1 MTRRTLITSTLLA
14 ISGVSLF
21 SQAAE
26 ASVATGTLSVSMTI
40 QASCTLASTSPVAFG
55 TQGVLTANTDATGS
69 LAVQCTNTTPYTVA
83 LDAGGGTGATTALR
97 KLTSGAVTVS
107 YALYRDSSRTL
118 TWGNTQGTDTV
129 AGTGNGSN
137 QTLTVYG
144 RVPSQASPTPGA
156 YADTV
161 NVTITY

>member
-1 MTRRTLITSTLLA
+1 MTARTLITGSLIA
-14 ISGVSLF
+14 SVVGV
-21 SQAAE
+21 AAQE
-26 ASVATGTLSVSMTI
+26 AKASVATGTLSVSMTI

-69 LAVQCTNTTPYTVA
+69 LTVQCTNTTPYTVA
-83 LDAGGGTGATTALR
+83 LDAGAGTGATTALR
-97 KLTSGAVTVS
+97 KMTAGAATVS

-118 TWGNTQGTDTV
+118 TWGNAQGTDTV
-129 AGTGNGSN
+129 AGTGSGSN
-137 QTLTVYG
+137 QALTVYG
-144 RVPSQASPTPGA
+144 RVAPQTSPAPGS